1 VQQDDGVADPD
12 RGPHRGSPPR
22 LVHDLGAAARSAG
35 GGGTMSRSVP
45 ITEDDVLKA
54 VHELARTGVIPTL
67 RAVHGRLGRGSLRTI
82 HQHLL
87 HLRQQD
93 QIPLSPHPQAW
104 VRMRL
109 HTAVGTLRDWEAW
122 CTQVLHLAASVGL
135 HLPTP
140 PRFAGI
146 DTSDGEL
153 LIVLDESLPTT
164 APSGQ
169 PRPPEKGTLPSQPRS
184 SQVVDDCGCTH
195 FKDTPAAGDSRVP
208 SPSSHAPDGSAA
220 RGTPRCAGPPARHV
234 TQPGTSAGGT
244 P

>member
-1 VQQDDGVADPD
+1 
-12 RGPHRGSPPR
+12 
-22 LVHDLGAAARSAG
+22 
-35 GGGTMSRSVP
+35 MSRSAP
-45 ITEDDVLKA
+45 ITEDDVLTAAQALVRNGA
-54 VHELARTGVIPTL
+54 VPTL
-67 RAVHGRLGRGSLRTI
+67 RAVHGQLGRGSLRTI

-87 HLRQQD
+87 HLRHQD
-93 QIPLSPHPQAW
+93 RIPLSPHPQAW
-104 VRMRL
+104 VRVRL
-109 HTAVGTLRDWEAW
+109 HTALDTIQGWENWYALI
-122 CTQVLHLAASVGL
+122 QPMAASVGL
-135 HLPTP
+135 LLPDP

-153 LIVLDESLPTT
+153 LVVLDESVPPT

-184 SQVVDDCGCTH
+184 SQVVDDSGCTPI
-195 FKDTPAAGDSRVP
+195 KDTPAAGGSRVP

-234 TQPGTSAGGT
+234 AQPSTSAGGQ